1 MRVPDGLKY
10 RESHEWLEIKE
21 GVARGGVTDHAQQE
35 LNDIVFVELPD
46 VGKKVSTGDSICVL
60 ESTKAA
66 SDVYCPVSG
75 TIKAVNEDLN
85 DDPGLINSSPYDE
98 GWLFEI
104 EMSDASE
111 AEGLLS
117 PEEYRKKIE
126 T

>member
-21 GVARGGVTDHAQQE
+21 GVARVGVTDHAQQE

>member
-21 GVARGGVTDHAQQE
+21 GVARVGVTDHAQQE

-117 PEEYRKKIE
+117 PEEYQKKIE